1 MDIMSD
7 INIPMW
13 NQKVLT
19 GRNAVITG
27 GTSGIGLEMAKT
39 FLSADCRKLVITSR
53 NKEKLDN
60 TVSELRK
67 LYEEKANYIFGV
79 ILELDEIDSY
89 NNVVKE
95 IITVFEGEPID
106 IWVNNAGIY
115 KGTRFG
121 NVSSDDFDILMDV
134 NLKSQYFISQI
145 VSNYMI
151 ENKIKGN
158 ILNLCSSSSY
168 RPSID
173 PYMLSKLGMSG
184 LTLGMAKKLIP
195 FDIVVNGIAPG
206 PTFTPMLHKKEG
218 DDIHHGGVP
227 AGRYILPQEIAN
239 LAVFLVSSMGRMI
252 VGDVVK
258 MTGGSAVTTYDDVKY

>member
-134 NLKSQYFISQI
+134 NLKSQVKHILDLFGIISHPPYLKKKDNLQ
-145 VSNYMI
+145 NTKYKQ
-151 ENKIKGN
+151 NKRN
-158 ILNLCSSSSY
+158 
-168 RPSID
+168 
-173 PYMLSKLGMSG
+173 
-184 LTLGMAKKLIP
+184 
-195 FDIVVNGIAPG
+195 
-206 PTFTPMLHKKEG
+206 
-218 DDIHHGGVP
+218 
-227 AGRYILPQEIAN
+227 
-239 LAVFLVSSMGRMI
+239 
-252 VGDVVK
+252 
-258 MTGGSAVTTYDDVKY
+258 